1 MTFTLSIDMD
11 NAAFDDDPSTEL
23 IDCLRRVAA
32 KVCVGTIQATVLDSN
47 GNTVGSWEIK

>member
-1 MTFTLSIDMD
+1 MTFTLSIDMN

-23 IDCLRRVAA
+23 IDCLRHVAA
-32 KVCVGTIQATVLDSN
+32 KVCVGTIQAKVFDSN